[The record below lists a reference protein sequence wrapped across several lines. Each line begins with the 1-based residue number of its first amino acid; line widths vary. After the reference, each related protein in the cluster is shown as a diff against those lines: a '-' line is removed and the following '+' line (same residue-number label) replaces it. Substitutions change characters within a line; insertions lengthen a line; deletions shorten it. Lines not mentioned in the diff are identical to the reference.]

1 MFYER
6 WDFTTN
12 KAFGYSVPV
21 RCLTPDHLRGE
32 SAFCSFSV
40 LMDGEVKV

>member
-40 LMDGEVKV
+40 LTDGEVKV